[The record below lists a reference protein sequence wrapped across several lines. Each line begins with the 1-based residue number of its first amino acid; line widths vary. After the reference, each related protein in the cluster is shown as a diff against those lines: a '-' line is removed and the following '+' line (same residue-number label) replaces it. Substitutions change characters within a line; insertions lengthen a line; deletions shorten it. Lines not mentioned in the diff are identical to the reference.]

1 MTRVRQRGDGGFVL
15 AEALVALTLLG
26 MIMVLCTSLV
36 DFGRRVSNL
45 SRTRD
50 HVSDLSSAADA
61 LAALVGRAVAVR
73 ERLDDGRQKV
83 LFAGQD
89 ALLAFA
95 AVSSAEGLP
104 GGTVQVQMAFDRGA
118 SSLVLNVTP
127 LPSNGSFSRPDGA
140 ANQVLLEHVA
150 RLEFAYF
157 GAIAEGAAG
166 TWHREW
172 LAAEKL
178 PKLVMIRV
186 AIRNGGRV
194 ETLEIAAPIWAE

>member
-50 HVSDLSSAADA
+50 HVSDLSAAADA
-61 LAALVGRAVAVR
+61 LAALVGRAVAVK

-89 ALLAFA
+89 TLLAFA
-95 AVSSAEGLP
+95 AVSNAEGLP
-104 GGTVQVQMAFDRGA
+104 GGTVQVQMAFDRGG
-118 SSLVLNVTP
+118 SSVVLNVTP
-127 LPSNGSFSRPDGA
+127 LGSTGRFSPPDGA
-140 ANQVLLEHVA
+140 LNQVLLDNVA
-150 RLEFAYF
+150 WLEFQYF
-157 GAIAEGAAG
+157 GAIADGAAG
-166 TWHREW
+166 TWHKEW
-172 LAAEKL
+172 LAAERL
-178 PKLVMIRV
+178 PKLVMIRA

-194 ETLEIAAPIWAE
+194 ETLEVAAPIRAE